1 MQITKEFLQAEV
13 QGLELEIGK
22 AQTFL
27 TQAQAVL
34 NSYRMLLARLDAPEP
49 TPQEADNGSDL
60 PPAP

>member
-1 MQITKEFLQAEV
+1 MQITKEFLQTEV
-13 QGLELEIGK
+13 QSLEFEIGK

-49 TPQEADNGSDL
+49 TPQEADNGGNLSS
-60 PPAP
+60 AP